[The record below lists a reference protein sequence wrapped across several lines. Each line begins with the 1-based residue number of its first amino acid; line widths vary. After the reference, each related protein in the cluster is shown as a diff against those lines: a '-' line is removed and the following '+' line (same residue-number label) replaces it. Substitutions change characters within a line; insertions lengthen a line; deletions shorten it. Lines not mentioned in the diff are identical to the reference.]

1 MYPSNFDYQRA
12 TSVADAIQLAG
23 GNDGVKFVAGGH
35 SLIPALKLR
44 LSEPDG
50 LVDIGRLNEL
60 KGISV
65 NGSNLVIGA
74 LSTHAQ
80 IAGSADVKK
89 HAAALASACAQ
100 VGDPAVRNRGTI
112 GGNLAH
118 ADPASDPPTVVLAL
132 GGSIHLQG
140 PSGIRTVYAE
150 DFFIDLFMTDLQP
163 GELITAIEI
172 PSASQLKSGYAK
184 LAHPASRYAVIGV
197 AVLLEVNGGQCSNA
211 RVAVGGATP
220 KATLSPAAAAAL
232 QGSSLDDNAL
242 NAAADALMGD
252 LGDVMGDIYAPEEYR
267 RAMAGVYLKR
277 AVRAALG

>member
-12 TSVADAIQLAG
+12 ISVADAIQLAG

-74 LSTHAQ
+74 LSTHGQ
-80 IAGSADVKK
+80 IAASADVKK
-89 HAAALASACAQ
+89 HAPALASACGQ

-140 PSGIRTVYAE
+140 PNGTRTVYAE
-150 DFFIDLFMTDLQP
+150 DFFIDLFMTDLQA

-184 LAHPASRYAVIGV
+184 LAHPASRYAVVGV
-197 AVLLEVNGGQCSNA
+197 AVLLEMNGGSCGNA

-220 KATLSPAAAAAL
+220 KATLSPSAAAAL

-252 LGDVMGDIYAPEEYR
+252 LGDVMSDIYAPEDYR

-277 AVRAALG
+277 AIHAALG

>member
-44 LSEPDG
+44 LAEPEG

-74 LSTHAQ
+74 LSTHGQ
-80 IAGSADVKK
+80 IAASAEVKK
-89 HAAALASACAQ
+89 HAAALASACGQ

-140 PSGIRTVYAE
+140 PNGTRTVYAE
-150 DFFIDLFMTDLQP
+150 DFFIDLFMTDLQA

-184 LAHPASRYAVIGV
+184 LAHPASRYAVVGV
-197 AVLLEVNGGQCSNA
+197 AVLLEVNGGTCGNA

-220 KATLSPAAAAAL
+220 KATLSPSAAAAL

-242 NAAADALMGD
+242 NAAADALIGD
-252 LGDVMGDIYAPEEYR
+252 LGDVMSDIYAPEDYR

-277 AVRAALG
+277 AIHAALS